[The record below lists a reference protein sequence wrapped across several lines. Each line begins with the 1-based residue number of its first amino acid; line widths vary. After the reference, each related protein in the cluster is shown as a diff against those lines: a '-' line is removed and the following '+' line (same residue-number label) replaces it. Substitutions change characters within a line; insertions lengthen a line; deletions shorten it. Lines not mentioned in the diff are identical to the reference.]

1 MKTSTRN
8 HRLGPAEAWFEKCG
22 WKPFA
27 FQKQAWKAHL
37 DGKSQLIH
45 SATGTGKTLA
55 AWMGPLLDGLAHPI
69 DAESWIKVRGK
80 PPAPPLMALWVTP
93 LRALAGDT
101 LFSLEQAIAGMELP
115 WTIESR
121 TGDTSA
127 YIKQRQR
134 QRLPTVLVTT
144 PESLTLMLSYPESSE
159 HFRFLRSVVID
170 EWHELLGSKRGV
182 LLELALGRLRTM
194 QRDLRLTGLSATLGN
209 LEQAMEVLVGPG
221 FHQPTEII
229 HGRSD
234 KKMVLSAAIPENIER
249 FPWAGHLGTR
259 MSTPVAQAINNA
271 ATSLVFT
278 NTRNQTE
285 LWYQQLL
292 QSDPN
297 LAGLLALHHGSLDS
311 EVRRWVEDALRAEKL
326 KAVVCT
332 SSLDLGVD
340 FSAVDQ
346 VIQIGS
352 PKGVARLLQRAGR
365 SGHQPGAVSRLLFVP
380 TNALELIEL
389 AAARK
394 MIQRGQLEAREP
406 VESPLDLLAQHLVT
420 RGLSSPYHRDEV
432 LIELRR
438 TFAFSKLS
446 REELDW
452 VSAFAKHGGDTL
464 SHYEDFKRL
473 EENDD
478 GTLQVTNLHTA
489 RRHRMSIGTI
499 VSEVAVQVRYMTGK
513 NIGTV
518 EEGFI
523 SKIKPGD
530 RFLLAGR
537 LLEFVHLRDSIA
549 WVKKSKGTPTTVP
562 RWVGGRMPL
571 SSQLSQGIREQ
582 IEAASDGVFEGV
594 EMKAVRSILELH
606 RRWSR
611 LPKANELLIEQIRTR
626 DGYQLFFFPFEGRL
640 VHEGLATILA
650 HRLSRNRKITFS
662 MAANDYGFV
671 LQSASDPNIT
681 FDEVRSLF
689 SKEGLLDDISAGL
702 NATEMAKRQFR
713 ETARIAGLIHVGYP
727 GEKRSGRHLQ
737 ASSDLIFDVFQEYD
751 PNNLLLQQ
759 ARKEVLRNQL
769 EWERLQRTLDRIHQ
783 CEIVWTNP
791 LRPTP
796 LAFALLV
803 DRLRE
808 RLSTETL
815 ADRVKRMQADLER
828 AADAK

>member
-1 MKTSTRN
+1 MTVSTRN
-8 HRLGPAEAWFEKCG
+8 HRLRPAEAWFEKCG

-27 FQKQAWKAHL
+27 FQKQAWKAHM
-37 DGKSQLIH
+37 DGKSLLIH

-55 AWMGPLLDGLAHPI
+55 AWMGTLLDGLVNPI
-69 DAESWIKVRGK
+69 DAESWTKVRGK
-80 PPAPPLMALWVTP
+80 PAAPPLMALWVTP

-101 LFSLEQAIAGMELP
+101 LFSLEQATAGLELP

-144 PESLTLMLSYPESSE
+144 PESLTLMLSYPESTE
-159 HFRFLRSVVID
+159 QFRFLRSIVID

-194 QRDLRLTGLSATLGN
+194 RPDLRLTGISATLGN
-209 LEQAMEVLVGPG
+209 LEQALEVLVGPG
-221 FHQPTEII
+221 SDRPTEII
-229 HGRSD
+229 HGRTD
-234 KKMVLSAAIPENIER
+234 KKMVLSAAIPENMER

-259 MSTPVAQAINNA
+259 MSAPVAQAINSA
-271 ATSLVFT
+271 ATSLVFA

-352 PKGVARLLQRAGR
+352 PKGIARLLQRAGR
-365 SGHQPGAVSRLLFVP
+365 SGHQPGAVSLLLFVP

-394 MIQRGQLEAREP
+394 MIERGQLEAREP
-406 VESPLDLLAQHLVT
+406 VDSPLDLLAQHLVT
-420 RGLSSPYHRDEV
+420 RGLASPYQRDEIW
-432 LIELRR
+432 LELRR

-452 VSAFAKHGGDTL
+452 VITFAKHGGDTL

-473 EENDD
+473 KENED
-478 GTLQVTNLHTA
+478 GTLQVTNPQTA

-499 VSEVAVQVRYMTGK
+499 VSEVAIQVRYMTGK

-582 IEAASDGVFEGV
+582 IEATSNGVFDGV
-594 EMKAVRSILELH
+594 EMKAVRPILELQ
-606 RRWSR
+606 RRWSH

-640 VHEGLATILA
+640 VHEGLATIMA
-650 HRLSRNRKITFS
+650 HRLSRHRKITFS

-671 LQSASDPNIT
+671 LQSAVDPNVS
-681 FDEVRSLF
+681 FDEIRSLF
-689 SKEGLLDDISAGL
+689 SKEGLMDDITAGL

-751 PNNLLLQQ
+751 PSNLLLQQ

-783 CEIVWTNP
+783 CEFVWTNP

-815 ADRVKRMQADLER
+815 ADRVRRMQADLER